1 MQHLRVLAR
10 ARPEDKRLLVAGLK
24 QMGCTVAVTGNGT
37 NDAPAMK
44 EADVAFSMAQDSTE
58 ICNQAADILIT
69 DNNFLG
75 IVYSCM

>member
-1 MQHLRVLAR
+1 MPHLKVLAR
-10 ARPEDKRLLVAGLK
+10 ARPGDKYMLVAGLK
-24 QMGCTVAVTGNGT
+24 QMGCTVAATGDAT

-44 EADVAFSMAQDSTE
+44 EADVSFSMAQNSTE
-58 ICNQAADILIT
+58 ICDQAADILIT